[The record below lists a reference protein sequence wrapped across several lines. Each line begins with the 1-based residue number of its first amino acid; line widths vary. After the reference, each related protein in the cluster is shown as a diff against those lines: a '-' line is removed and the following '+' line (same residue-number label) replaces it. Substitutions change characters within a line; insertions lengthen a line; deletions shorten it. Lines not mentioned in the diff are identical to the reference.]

1 MGSFRFEKFKK
12 IMAAWYWFV
21 IAGVAVVVIGGT
33 IFILTRG
40 GDEEEAAAM
49 EDMKESRSLEDL
61 AENGIKL
68 AIDGEEHFMAPED
81 PASGYSWVLHDGC
94 EDIAEVSHKFKAP
107 MDKEDKE
114 GKDDEKDADEKKDSA
129 KSLQKDDEE
138 ADENEEKEEK
148 ADTGARWFMVKGVA
162 EGECEIKIAH
172 VEEDGDFDWEDEDT
186 WESAK
191 EIVKIPVTVGG
202 DDEEKDG
209 DDEKEDKDA
218 EEKDE

>member
-1 MGSFRFEKFKK
+1 M
-12 IMAAWYWFV
+12 
-21 IAGVAVVVIGGT
+21 
-33 IFILTRG
+33 
-40 GDEEEAAAM
+40 
-49 EDMKESRSLEDL
+49 
-61 AENGIKL
+61 
-68 AIDGEEHFMAPED
+68 
-81 PASGYSWVLHDGC
+81 
-94 EDIAEVSHKFKAP
+94 
-107 MDKEDKE
+107 
-114 GKDDEKDADEKKDSA
+114 DADEKKDSA
-129 KSLQKDDEE
+129 KSLQKDDDEDKEEDEE
-138 ADENEEKEEK
+138 ADEEEEK

-162 EGECEIKIAH
+162 KGECEIKIAH